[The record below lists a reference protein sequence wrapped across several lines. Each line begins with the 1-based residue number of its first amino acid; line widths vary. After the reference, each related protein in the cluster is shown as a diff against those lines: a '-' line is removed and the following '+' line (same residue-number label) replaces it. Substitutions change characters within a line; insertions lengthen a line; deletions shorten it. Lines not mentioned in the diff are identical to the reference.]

1 MTLLKGAVP
10 RPALPPAI
18 TGACAACA
26 IREMSVCS
34 VLSAHEL
41 NRLCSI
47 ISSVNLPVGSAVIS
61 EGEQAEN
68 LFNVVRG
75 SVKLFK
81 LLPDGRR
88 QITGFLFAGDFL
100 GIALN
105 DIYAYNAEAIEP
117 IQLCRFPRH
126 KLEALLGEMPKLER
140 KLLGTTAHEL
150 AVAQDQMVLL
160 GRKTAKERVA
170 SFLVSL
176 LDRAIKRGQSG
187 TELDIPMSRT
197 DIADYLGLTTETVSR
212 TITTLRKLKLI
223 TIGAR
228 SSITI
233 LDLPGLRMLID
244 GAGGD

>member
-1 MTLLKGAVP
+1 MSLLKRAVP
-10 RPALPPAI
+10 RPVLPPSIA
-18 TGACAACA
+18 GACAACA

-34 VLSAHEL
+34 VLSAQEL

-47 ISSVNLPVGSAVIS
+47 ISTTKLPAGSTVIS
-61 EGEQAEN
+61 EGEPADD

-81 LLPDGRR
+81 LLPNGRR

-117 IQLCRFPRH
+117 IQLCRFPRR

-150 AVAQDQMVLL
+150 AAAQDQMVLL

-170 SFLVSL
+170 SFFVSL
-176 LDRAIKRGQSG
+176 LERAAKRGQSG
-187 TELDIPMSRT
+187 AEIDIPMSRA

-212 TITTLRKLKLI
+212 TITSLRRLKLI
-223 TIGAR
+223 AAGAR
-228 SSITI
+228 NSISI
-233 LDLPGLRMLID
+233 LDPAGLRMLVD
-244 GAGGD
+244 GAGED

>member
-1 MTLLKGAVP
+1 MALLKGAVP
-10 RPALPPAI
+10 RPALPPTI

-26 IREMSVCS
+26 IRGMSVCS

-41 NRLCSI
+41 NRLCTI
-47 ISSVNLPVGSAVIS
+47 ISTANLLAGGTVIS
-61 EGEQAEN
+61 EGEPADH

-81 LLPDGRR
+81 LLPNGRR

-117 IQLCRFPRH
+117 LQLCRFPRR
-126 KLEALLGEMPKLER
+126 KLEALLNEMPRLER

-150 AVAQDQMVLL
+150 AAAQDQMVLL

-176 LDRAIKRGQSG
+176 LERAVKRGQSG
-187 TELDIPMSRT
+187 TQLDVPMSRT

-212 TITTLRKLKLI
+212 TITGLRKLKLI
-223 TIGAR
+223 ATGAR
-228 SSITI
+228 NSITI
-233 LDLPGLRMLID
+233 LDPAGLRTLVD
-244 GAGGD
+244 GADED

>member
-1 MTLLKGAVP
+1 M
-10 RPALPPAI
+10 LPPTI

-34 VLSAHEL
+34 VLSAQEL

-47 ISSVNLPVGSAVIS
+47 ISTAKLPAGGTVIS
-61 EGEQAEN
+61 EGEPAVD

-81 LLPDGRR
+81 LLPNGRR

-117 IQLCRFPRH
+117 LQLCRFPRR
-126 KLEALLGEMPKLER
+126 KLETLLGEMPKLER

-150 AVAQDQMVLL
+150 AAAQDQMVLL

-176 LDRAIKRGQSG
+176 LERAVKRGQSG
-187 TELDIPMSRT
+187 TQLDIPMSRT

-212 TITTLRKLKLI
+212 TITGLRRLKLI
-223 TIGAR
+223 AAAAR
-228 SSITI
+228 NRIDI
-233 LDLPGLRMLID
+233 LDPDGLRMLVD
-244 GAGGD
+244 GAGED